1 MNWDEH
7 FRNVTRRTLQP
18 ATFGSFLGVASE
30 KTIADLRQLIKAK
43 DDELAQIEKHIQS
56 TPGIIDPDFVKDWA
70 NLKARYRAV
79 RDPAQLAIDKGTGGF
94 LGSGI
99 NRFME
104 GFTTAKQY
112 YDAILKSLQQ
122 SYPDLRVT
130 KGDAQDIF
138 NRLPFA
144 IKSLPQ
150 PGNPPSSQLY
160 QGLDATAK
168 YAVPDPVKAA
178 VAWTTPNL
186 VPQTTDKPSYDK
198 AEDKIKDMGSWLTK
212 NLTLVAVGL
221 GATAVVVIAA
231 KGGVSK

>member
-1 MNWDEH
+1 MNWDDH
-7 FRNVTRRTLQP
+7 FKNVTKRAQSP
-18 ATFGSFLGVASE
+18 ADFGSFLGVSSE
-30 KTIADLRQLIKAK
+30 KTIADLRKLIQAK

-56 TPGIIDPDFVKDWA
+56 TPGIVDPDFVKDWS

-79 RDPAQLAIDKGTGGF
+79 RDPAQTAIDKGTGGF

-122 SYPDLRVT
+122 AYPALTIT

-138 NRLPFA
+138 NRMPFA
-144 IKSLPQ
+144 IKPLPQ
-150 PGNPPSSQLY
+150 PGNPPSSQIY
-160 QGLDATAK
+160 QAVDATAK

-178 VAWTTPNL
+178 VSWAAPNL
-186 VPQTTDKPSYDK
+186 VPQTADKPSYK
-198 AEDKIKDMGSWLTK
+198 AAEDKIKEAGSWLTM
-212 NLTLVAVGL
+212 NLGIVAAGL
-221 GATAVVVIAA
+221 GAAAIVVIAA
-231 KGGVSK
+231 KGTGK